1 MNLVF
6 RSGNG
11 LVQVLLTIASH
22 VPDLRYHLFSLP
34 TLIKNDHTFEGRPPR
49 IVVKLESDHL
59 IVFPL
64 TGTLY
69 SIYGYWVDC
78 STRENA
84 CAVLAPGQ
92 LPKKPAVDIND
103 YHCAAGHSNKMLLR
117 KTAEKQGIVLEGNL
131 LESRACSMA
140 KVIRKGIKQS
150 MHTREDKKL
159 GRAIVDLNGPKVVE
173 SLGRTR

>member
-1 MNLVF
+1 M
-6 RSGNG
+6 
-11 LVQVLLTIASH
+11 
-22 VPDLRYHLFSLP
+22 
-34 TLIKNDHTFEGRPPR
+34 
-49 IVVKLESDHL
+49 
-59 IVFPL
+59 FPL

-69 SIYGYWVDC
+69 SLYRYRVDC

-84 CAVLAPGQ
+84 CAVLGPGQ
-92 LPKKPAVDIND
+92 LPKKPAVNIND
-103 YHCAAGHSNKMLLR
+103 YRCAAGHSIKILLR